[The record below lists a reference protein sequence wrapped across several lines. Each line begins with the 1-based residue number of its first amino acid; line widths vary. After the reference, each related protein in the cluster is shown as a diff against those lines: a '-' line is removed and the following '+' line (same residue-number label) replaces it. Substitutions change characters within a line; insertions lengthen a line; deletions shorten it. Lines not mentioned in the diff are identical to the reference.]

1 MNLKNLFIFFLF
13 YLPIAPLFEKYIP
26 FQVFSNSLWITVV
39 PIVTF
44 SFIFLFKLNKLRK
57 IDFYLLS
64 MIIISLCIILAIRIL
79 MYSNLESV
87 DLIGKIYILYPI
99 FFIIFLR
106 NEKFKQSDF
115 KIINQI
121 LLLHISFGSITGLLY
136 LFGYDTIQVR
146 GEETLEFLFT
156 RFTGIYGGANVYSN
170 LMVTFYITLVSL
182 NRKNI
187 SLIFLSSVLLIP
199 ILISSGSRLPLLL
212 FLLTLLF
219 ISTTKLKIKTLY
231 TLVFFWIFLL
241 IISSYYLDFGLN
253 NAFIRLSTLSEGDTG
268 GRVEKFLLAIKL
280 LFSTLGS
287 FIFGVDKT
295 LLSQGVGISDNSL
308 TLIFV
313 SFGTIF
319 SFLWIAFCIT
329 ISHIKFKIVKKSA
342 SLKFFIFCMFCVF
355 IFNNSIV
362 WLVWVYCSI
371 FGLYLIY
378 NNQLLNT
385 R

>member
-1 MNLKNLFIFFLF
+1 M
-13 YLPIAPLFEKYIP
+13 PIAPLFEKYIP
-26 FQVFSNSLWITVV
+26 FQVFSNSLWITVFPV
-39 PIVTF
+39 IFF
-44 SFIFLFKLNKLRK
+44 SFIFLFKLNKLKK

-64 MIIISLCIILAIRIL
+64 MIIISLCIVLGIRIL

-87 DLIGKIYILYPI
+87 DLINKIYILYPI
-99 FFIIFLR
+99 FFLIFLR
-106 NEKFKQSDF
+106 DVKFKQSDF

-170 LMVTFYITLVSL
+170 LMFTFYITLVSL

-187 SLIFLSSVLLIP
+187 SLIFLSSVMLIP

-212 FLLTLLF
+212 FLITLLF
-219 ISTTKLKIKTLY
+219 ISTPKLKIKKLFSI
-231 TLVFFWIFLL
+231 VFFWIFLL
-241 IISSYYLDFGLN
+241 IISSYYLDLGLN
-253 NAFIRLSTLSEGDTG
+253 NTFIRLLTLSEGDSG
-268 GRVEKFLLAIKL
+268 GRVEKFLLAIEL
-280 LFSTLGS
+280 VFSTIGS

-313 SFGTIF
+313 SFGSVF
-319 SFLWIAFCIT
+319 SFFWIVFCMS
-329 ISHIKFKIVKKSA
+329 ISHIRINIIKKSS
-342 SLKFFIFCMFCVF
+342 SLIFFIFCMFCVF
-355 IFNNSIV
+355 IFNNSIL
-362 WLVWVYCSI
+362 WLVWVYCSV

-378 NNQLLNT
+378 NNQLLNN